1 MRMRTVVAVAGCALV
16 LVASSACGTASN
28 SAANGTA
35 THTKPKVGVILPD
48 KTTSARWE
56 DSDKP
61 LLTSQLSFAGIDP
74 IVENA
79 QGDEK
84 RFASL
89 ADQMIAQHVNV
100 LMITPLSTDGGAVV
114 EKKAAAAHIPVIDYD
129 RISLGGTAEYYV
141 SFDNPA
147 VGQLQADG
155 LLGCLGTKVNGAQ
168 IIEIEGASTDNNATQ
183 FHKGQETVMKAHYDS
198 GNMRLVASK
207 SIDNWSPDLAATTFT
222 SLLDANGG
230 HVDGVLA
237 ANDGMAQS
245 IEAVLKARGLSN
257 VPVTGQDATLD
268 GLKAV
273 LKSTQCMTVY
283 KPIDIEAEA
292 ASRLAIALATGRHGD
307 ADDLATGNT
316 QDPKGGP
323 DGKGRDVKSVLL
335 GPQSIGRNDV
345 QGLVAKGVVK
355 TSDLCAG
362 DMVGA
367 CQAAGIPVNN

>member
-1 MRMRTVVAVAGCALV
+1 M
-16 LVASSACGTASN
+16 
-28 SAANGTA
+28 
-35 THTKPKVGVILPD
+35 GVILPD